1 MNRFWRRSSRRK
13 RSDSRLRRLQNSSA
27 SLLLYKYSICC
38 VMLTVTC
45 DVTSGRKEAEEEM
58 RRLKL
63 EEERIES
70 ERKQKEEEL
79 RSV

>member
-1 MNRFWRRSSRRK
+1 
-13 RSDSRLRRLQNSSA
+13 
-27 SLLLYKYSICC
+27 
-38 VMLTVTC
+38 MLILIF